1 MPFFHFSLAY
11 IKKKQY
17 LCTQIVKRKL
27 RSANCAKHKLLI
39 MNDLI
44 NPFIIFGYAGSK
56 YFCDREN
63 ETKELISALRNG
75 RNITLRSP
83 RRVGKTGLIQHLFAT
98 LTQTNPEIKCFYVDL
113 FSTHSLG
120 EMVVELG
127 KAVIGQLDTPLQK
140 MEGYVAQ
147 FFQSCRLYLSPDP
160 LTGAPKLGLDL
171 ITANPAVTLEEI
183 FTYIRKSEYTCYIAI
198 DEFQQI
204 VEYPEKNVEPLLRS
218 YVQQCPNVRFIFSGS
233 KQHLMSDIFNSP
245 QRPFYRST
253 DKMNL
258 DVIPE
263 QTYYAFAE
271 RWLLTGGTHM
281 PEDIFHS
288 IYTHIN
294 GYTWYMQYILNRL
307 FELHPKQVTAEDVTD
322 CLNYIVLREEEDYRK
337 MYSLLTNNQAQVL
350 RAIAKEKIV
359 EAPTATAF
367 LKKYN
372 LPAMSSVKRVIDFLK
387 EKEYIYPAKE
397 GYIIYDRFMAIWL
410 QRL

>member
-1 MPFFHFSLAY
+1 
-11 IKKKQY
+11 
-17 LCTQIVKRKL
+17 
-27 RSANCAKHKLLI
+27 

-44 NPFIIFGYAGSK
+44 NPFIIFGYAGPK

-63 ETKELISALRNG
+63 ETKDLISALRNG

-204 VEYPEKNVEPLLRS
+204 VEYPE
-218 YVQQCPNVRFIFSGS
+218 
-233 KQHLMSDIFNSP
+233 
-245 QRPFYRST
+245 
-253 DKMNL
+253 
-258 DVIPE
+258 
-263 QTYYAFAE
+263 
-271 RWLLTGGTHM
+271 
-281 PEDIFHS
+281 
-288 IYTHIN
+288 
-294 GYTWYMQYILNRL
+294 
-307 FELHPKQVTAEDVTD
+307 
-322 CLNYIVLREEEDYRK
+322 
-337 MYSLLTNNQAQVL
+337 
-350 RAIAKEKIV
+350 
-359 EAPTATAF
+359 
-367 LKKYN
+367 
-372 LPAMSSVKRVIDFLK
+372 
-387 EKEYIYPAKE
+387 
-397 GYIIYDRFMAIWL
+397 
-410 QRL
+410 

>member
-1 MPFFHFSLAY
+1 MSE
-11 IKKKQY
+11 
-17 LCTQIVKRKL
+17 
-27 RSANCAKHKLLI
+27 LL
-39 MNDLI
+39 
-44 NPFIIFGYAGSK
+44 NPFAVFGYAGAP

-63 ETKELISALRNG
+63 ETNELISALRNG
-75 RNITLRSP
+75 RNVTLRSP
-83 RRVGKTGLIQHLFAT
+83 RRVGKTGLIQHVFAQ
-98 LTQTNPEIKCFYVDL
+98 LAQTNPEIKCFYVDL
-113 FSTHSLG
+113 FATHSLD

-140 MEGYVAQ
+140 VEGYVAQ
-147 FFQSCRLYLSPDP
+147 FFKSCRLYLSSDP
-160 LTGAPKLGLDL
+160 LSGAPKLGLDL
-171 ITANPAVTLEEI
+171 VTSNPAITLEEI
-183 FTYIRKSEYTCYIAI
+183 FTYIRQYNRECYIAI

-204 VEYPEKNVEPLLRS
+204 VEYPQKNVEALLRT

-245 QRPFYRST
+245 KRPFYRST
-253 DKMNL
+253 DKMTL

-271 RWLLTGGTHM
+271 RWLQTVGTHL
-281 PEDIFHS
+281 PEAIFHD
-288 IYTHIN
+288 IYTRAS
-294 GYTWYMQYILNRL
+294 GYTWYVQYMLNRL
-307 FELHPKQVTAEDVTD
+307 FEIRPKEVQEADVTA
-322 CLNYIVLREEEDYRK
+322 CLNYIVQREDDDYRK

-350 RAIAKEKIV
+350 RAIAMEKIV
-359 EAPTATAF
+359 AAPTSTAF

-387 EKEYIYPAKE
+387 EKEYIYPTND

>member
-1 MPFFHFSLAY
+1 
-11 IKKKQY
+11 
-17 LCTQIVKRKL
+17 
-27 RSANCAKHKLLI
+27 

-44 NPFIIFGYAGSK
+44 NPFVIFGYAGPK

-63 ETKELISALRNG
+63 ETKDLISALRNG

-98 LTQTNPEIKCFYVDL
+98 LAQTNPEIKCFYVDL

-204 VEYPEKNVEPLLRS
+204 VEYPEKNVEALLRT

-245 QRPFYRST
+245 KRPFYRST

-271 RWLLTGGTHM
+271 RWLLTVGTHM

>member
-1 MPFFHFSLAY
+1 
-11 IKKKQY
+11 
-17 LCTQIVKRKL
+17 
-27 RSANCAKHKLLI
+27 
-39 MNDLI
+39 MNDLT
-44 NPFIIFGYAGSK
+44 NPFIVFGYAGPK

-63 ETKELISALRNG
+63 ETNELISALRNG

-83 RRVGKTGLIQHLFAT
+83 RRVGKTGLIQHVFAT
-98 LTQTNPEIKCFYVDL
+98 LAQANPEIKCFYVDL
-113 FSTHSLG
+113 FSTHSLD

-171 ITANPAVTLEEI
+171 ITANPAATLEEI

-204 VEYPEKNVEPLLRS
+204 VEYPEKNVEALLRTH
-218 YVQQCPNVRFIFSGS
+218 VQQCPNVRFIFSGS

-245 QRPFYRST
+245 KRPFFRST
-253 DKMNL
+253 DKMTL

-271 RWLLTGGTHM
+271 RWLQTVGTHM
-281 PEDIFHS
+281 PEEIFHS
-288 IYTHIN
+288 IYTRIN

-307 FELHPKQVTAEDVTD
+307 FELHPKQVTEEDVTD
-322 CLNYIVLREEEDYRK
+322 CLNYIVLREEDDYRK

-372 LPAMSSVKRVIDFLK
+372 LPAMSSVKRVIDFLR
-387 EKEYIYPAKE
+387 EKEYIYPAKD

>member
-1 MPFFHFSLAY
+1 MS
-11 IKKKQY
+11 
-17 LCTQIVKRKL
+17 
-27 RSANCAKHKLLI
+27 
-39 MNDLI
+39 DLT
-44 NPFIIFGYAGSK
+44 NPFIVFGYAGPK

-63 ETKELISALRNG
+63 ETNELISALRNG

-83 RRVGKTGLIQHLFAT
+83 RRVGKTGLIQHVFAT
-98 LTQTNPEIKCFYVDL
+98 LAQANPEIKCFYVDL
-113 FSTHSLG
+113 FSTHSLD

-204 VEYPEKNVEPLLRS
+204 VEYPEKNVEALLRT

-245 QRPFYRST
+245 KRPFFRST
-253 DKMNL
+253 DKLTL

-271 RWLLTGGTHM
+271 RWLQTVCTHM
-281 PEDIFHS
+281 PEEIFHS
-288 IYTHIN
+288 I
-294 GYTWYMQYILNRL
+294 
-307 FELHPKQVTAEDVTD
+307 
-322 CLNYIVLREEEDYRK
+322 LR
-337 MYSLLTNNQAQVL
+337 
-350 RAIAKEKIV
+350 
-359 EAPTATAF
+359 
-367 LKKYN
+367 
-372 LPAMSSVKRVIDFLK
+372 
-387 EKEYIYPAKE
+387 
-397 GYIIYDRFMAIWL
+397 
-410 QRL
+410 

>member
-1 MPFFHFSLAY
+1 MSNL
-11 IKKKQY
+11 
-17 LCTQIVKRKL
+17 V
-27 RSANCAKHKLLI
+27 
-39 MNDLI
+39 
-44 NPFIIFGYAGSK
+44 NPFAVFGYAGSQ
-56 YFCDREN
+56 YFCDREK
-63 ETKELISALRNG
+63 ETDELISALRNG

-83 RRVGKTGLIQHLFAT
+83 RRVGKTGLIQHVFAQ
-98 LTQTNPEIKCFYVDL
+98 LSQTNPEIKCFYVDL

-127 KAVIGQLDTPLQK
+127 KAVIGELDTPLQK

-147 FFQSCRLYLSPDP
+147 FFKSCRLYLSPDP

-171 ITANPAVTLEEI
+171 ITSNPSVTLEEI
-183 FTYIRKSEYTCYIAI
+183 FAYIRKSERTCYIAI

-204 VEYPEKNVEPLLRS
+204 LEYPEKNVEALLRTH
-218 YVQQCPNVRFIFSGS
+218 VQQCPNVRFIFSGS

-245 QRPFYRST
+245 KRPFFRST
-253 DKMNL
+253 DKMAL
-258 DVIPE
+258 DVIAE

-271 RWLLTGGTHM
+271 RWLQTEGTHL
-281 PEDIFHS
+281 PEDVFHD
-288 IYTHIN
+288 IYARVS
-294 GYTWYMQYILNRL
+294 GSTWYVQYILNRL
-307 FELHPKQVTAEDVTD
+307 FELHPKEVTESDVTD
-322 CLNYIVLREEEDYRK
+322 CLNYIVLREEDDYRK

-359 EAPTATAF
+359 AAPTATAF

-387 EKEYIYPAKE
+387 EKEYIYPTDE